1 MTSSLYGQAVDLTA
15 GVLLLTSVFIVWR
28 HAFRASIRL
37 LALQGIALAL
47 LAALVAVHSHAYELL
62 AVAVMIAVF
71 KGGIVPAILMR
82 SATVTAVQVD
92 ESRLNPTASLIFVS
106 LLTALAYVVGS
117 PLLAATGDPAL
128 GAVPVGLAM
137 VLIGFLQL
145 VTRRRALSQMVGF
158 VLLDNGIAV
167 VAFLTAGGVPLVV
180 ELGASLDVLLIVL
193 ILRVLTGRM
202 QIKFGGTDLDELREL
217 RD

>member
-1 MTSSLYGQAVDLTA
+1 
-15 GVLLLTSVFIVWR
+15 LLLTSVFIVWR

-37 LALQGIALAL
+37 LALQGIALAV
-47 LAALVAVHSHAYELL
+47 LAALVAVHSHTYELL
-62 AVAVMIAVF
+62 AVAVLVAVF
-71 KGGIVPAILMR
+71 KGGIVPTILMR
-82 SATVTAVQVD
+82 SATVTGVQVD

-106 LLTALAYVVGS
+106 LLTALAYVVAS
-117 PLLAATGDPAL
+117 PLLATTADPAL

-202 QIKFGGTDLDELREL
+202 QVKFGGTDLDELREL

>member
-1 MTSSLYGQAVDLTA
+1 VNSTLYGQAVDLTA

-28 HAFRASIRL
+28 HSFRASIRL
-37 LALQGIALAL
+37 LAFQGIALAI
-47 LAALVAVHSHAYELL
+47 LAVLVAVHLHTYELL
-62 AVAVMIAVF
+62 AVALLVAVF
-71 KGGIVPAILMR
+71 KGGIVPAILAR
-82 SATVTAVQVD
+82 SATATGVEVD
-92 ESRLNPTASLIFVS
+92 QSRLNPTAALIFVS

-117 PLLAATGDPAL
+117 PLLAASGDPAL
-128 GAVPVGLAM
+128 GAVPVGIAM

-145 VTRRRALSQMVGF
+145 VTRSRALSQMVGF

>member
-1 MTSSLYGQAVDLTA
+1 MTSPLYGQAVDLTA

-37 LALQGIALAL
+37 LALQGIALAV

-62 AVAVMIAVF
+62 AVAVLVAVF
-71 KGGIVPAILMR
+71 KGGIVPTILMR
-82 SATVTAVQVD
+82 SATVTGVQVD

-117 PLLAATGDPAL
+117 PLLATTADPAL